1 MLLSQTFSRPIVPN
15 HLALT
20 PSQPTT
26 GIFAPLKCYTASR
39 FLFAFDSDEAKKNQW
54 PIRKKAKAIRG
65 TKKSPL
71 LFLIAFS
78 LFCVRNL
85 TDDSFPG
92 FIAEGIIK

>member
-54 PIRKKAKAIRG
+54 PIRK
-65 TKKSPL
+65 
-71 LFLIAFS
+71 
-78 LFCVRNL
+78 VRRYGASCRL
-85 TDDSFPG
+85 AYGGVGLAVAPG
-92 FIAEGIIK
+92 SRTVLWAGAWLRR